1 MCKDLY
7 NRVIDALD
15 FGFKKIQIKKAKE
28 RAQFLGYSSSYYS
41 SLVNGNEDITD
52 DFLYKIA
59 DKLNLNYGWLK
70 NGIGEMFN
78 QPEVHNTISNTGAF
92 STNTI
97 NGDLGQQLSELIS
110 VQKGMQ
116 QDYLNLMQEK
126 DRQIKELIEIIK
138 QDECN
143 GKQ

>member
-1 MCKDLY
+1 MNNIDLK
-7 NRVIDALD
+7 NMRVIRKITQSQLAEMCSVSLRTIQNWESGDVEIPKSKEKIL
-15 FGFKKIQIKKAKE
+15 KKIFE
-28 RAQFLGYSSSYYS
+28 SVVTS
-41 SLVNGNEDITD
+41 
-52 DFLYKIA
+52 
-59 DKLNLNYGWLK
+59 
-70 NGIGEMFN
+70 
-78 QPEVHNTISNTGAF
+78 NTISNTGAF

-138 QDECN
+138 QDKCN
-143 GKQ
+143 VKQ

>member
-1 MCKDLY
+1 MTDKERLNEVLNAISDKY
-7 NRVIDALD
+7 GISERKVIAQKIGVESTY
-15 FGFKKIQIKKAKE
+15 FSGIAGNSKKISRKLLEKLQSV
-28 RAQFLGYSSSYYS
+28 FN
-41 SLVNGNEDITD
+41 VNPQYI
-52 DFLYKIA
+52 
-59 DKLNLNYGWLK
+59 K
-70 NGIGEMFN
+70 NGIGEMFK

-138 QDECN
+138 QDKCN

>member
-1 MCKDLY
+1 MNNIELKNNRQMRKITQTQLAEMCNVSLRTIQNWESGEVEIPKSKEKFL
-7 NRVIDALD
+7 
-15 FGFKKIQIKKAKE
+15 KKIFE
-28 RAQFLGYSSSYYS
+28 SVVTSN
-41 SLVNGNEDITD
+41 V
-52 DFLYKIA
+52 
-59 DKLNLNYGWLK
+59 
-70 NGIGEMFN
+70 
-78 QPEVHNTISNTGAF
+78 ISNTGAF

-138 QDECN
+138 QDKCN

>member
-1 MCKDLY
+1 MNSIELRNLRRMRNITQSQLAEMCNISLRTIQNWESGEVEIPKSKEKFL
-7 NRVIDALD
+7 
-15 FGFKKIQIKKAKE
+15 KKI
-28 RAQFLGYSSSYYS
+28 LDNVVTS
-41 SLVNGNEDITD
+41 
-52 DFLYKIA
+52 
-59 DKLNLNYGWLK
+59 
-70 NGIGEMFN
+70 
-78 QPEVHNTISNTGAF
+78 NTISNTGAF

-110 VQKGMQ
+110 VQKGLQ

-138 QDECN
+138 QDKCN

>member
-78 QPEVHNTISNTGAF
+78 QPEVHNTISKSVIFSRMSLEYHLTECMLNTADMLIGAGT
-92 STNTI
+92 SITSDCKN
-97 NGDLGQQLSELIS
+97 
-110 VQKGMQ
+110 
-116 QDYLNLMQEK
+116 
-126 DRQIKELIEIIK
+126 
-138 QDECN
+138 
-143 GKQ
+143 

>member
-70 NGIGEMFN
+70 NGIGEMFK

-97 NGDLGQQLSELIS
+97 NSDLGQQLSDLIELQRI
-110 VQKGMQ
+110 MTA
-116 QDYLNLMQEK
+116 EK
-126 DRQIKELIEIIK
+126 DRQIKELLEIIK
-138 QDECN
+138 QQQ
-143 GKQ
+143 GK